1 MGSVRNHFFITS
13 FKDIYLIFQG
23 LVLRYRFMGQLTL
36 ARFRGDTAF
45 GLASRLLSTSLGGLT
60 GLVIWYVLFP
70 YSFHFSKK
78 KRLTNDY
85 FHLQVHILWIGEW
98 KCLWPGC
105 CLWSLFP
112 ILLFLPTVCSHFS
125 CDEWC
130 LFCDHFLGLW
140 NNILSLKIIN

>member
-60 GLVIWYVLFP
+60 GLVIWYVLSP
-70 YSFHFSKK
+70 YSFHFS
-78 KRLTNDY
+78 
-85 FHLQVHILWIGEW
+85 I
-98 KCLWPGC
+98 
-105 CLWSLFP
+105 
-112 ILLFLPTVCSHFS
+112 
-125 CDEWC
+125 
-130 LFCDHFLGLW
+130 
-140 NNILSLKIIN
+140 